1 MNTISKN
8 EIHSVEELIEKIVE
22 ADKNYNI
29 QKIRAAFE
37 FADKAHGD
45 QKRSSGE
52 PYIVHPL
59 SVSGILVDLGMDTD
73 TICAALLHDV
83 IEDTE
88 YTFDDIKDIF
98 GETAA
103 MLVESVTKI
112 TRIPYFNEKE
122 QQAKNF
128 MKILLAMSHDIRVMI
143 IKLADRLHNIR
154 TLDYLPQKK
163 KLRIAEET
171 LKIYAPMAR
180 QMGMN
185 ALYDEMVDTAFKY
198 MDWFAYSEI
207 EHMMQLKKEKREE
220 FIESIIERLNKE
232 LEKCHFKEKPE
243 IYGRV
248 KSIYGIYNKVY
259 KKHKQIGEIFDKY
272 AVRVIVNDINECYS
286 VLGVVH
292 NIFSPC
298 IGRFKDYIA
307 VPKSNGYRS
316 LHTTVVPRESMP
328 LEESIPFEVQI
339 RTKEMHLSAEYGVAA
354 HWKYKEGIQKT
365 DDLVERM
372 EWVRTMIENQQ
383 ASDDVEE
390 IVSVLNENVAKE
402 EIVVLSPRA
411 DYYPLPKGATPL
423 DFAYRIHTKV
433 GHSAVGA
440 IVNERIVPLDY
451 ELKTGEICNILRSK
465 DPDKGPS
472 REWLNIVVTNHARTK
487 IRTWLKKERREENI
501 ARGKASLDQE
511 IRRLRV
517 AVTAEEMDEF
527 LNDMIMKYL
536 SPSIVSPTID
546 DLYASIGY
554 GGISMQKVTA
564 RIIERFSKRINKA
577 ASSEEHFVPI
587 AAPVKNIGRNC
598 ITIDKID
605 DVVYKLAKCCSP
617 VPGDDIIGFITRG
630 HGISIHSKNCV
641 NYVSAVKRNSPE
653 DLERW
658 MEVRWTDN
666 AQPVKLNSNIEVMA
680 VDRVGLLAD
689 IAKVISDSH
698 VSIENLNSRHLKNGN
713 AVVDA
718 SVQVDCLEQLNALM
732 NKIRKQKGVIS
743 VDRARK

>member
-1 MNTISKN
+1 MNTISKS
-8 EIHSVEELIEKIVE
+8 EIHSIEELIEKIVE
-22 ADKNYNI
+22 ADKNYNT
-29 QKIRAAFE
+29 QKIRTAFE

-59 SVSGILVDLGMDTD
+59 SVSGILVELGMDTD

-88 YTFDDIKDIF
+88 YSFDDIKETF
-98 GETAA
+98 GETVA

-112 TRIPYFNEKE
+112 TRMPYFNEKE

-128 MKILLAMSHDIRVMI
+128 MKILLAMSHDIRVII

-154 TLDYLPQKK
+154 TLDFLPQKK

-180 QMGMN
+180 QMGMY
-185 ALYDEMVDTAFKY
+185 ALYDEMVDTAFKH
-198 MDWFAYSEI
+198 MDWFAYSEV
-207 EHMMQLKKEKREE
+207 EHMMHLKKEKREE
-220 FIESIIERLNKE
+220 FIETIIARLHKE
-232 LEKCHFKEKPE
+232 LEKCNFKEKPE

-259 KKHKQIGEIFDKY
+259 KKHKQIEEVFDKY

-292 NIFSPC
+292 NIFSPFVD
-298 IGRFKDYIA
+298 RFKDYIA

-316 LHTTVVPRESMP
+316 LHTTVMSR
-328 LEESIPFEVQI
+328 ESIPFEVQI
-339 RTKEMHLSAEYGVAA
+339 RTKEMHASAEYGVAA

-372 EWVRTMIENQQ
+372 EWVRTMNENQQ
-383 ASDDVEE
+383 ESDDVEE
-390 IVSVLNENVAKE
+390 IVSVLNEDIAKE
-402 EIVVLSPRA
+402 EIVVLSPKA

-423 DFAYRIHTKV
+423 DFAYRIHTNV

-440 IVNERIVPLDY
+440 IVNGRIVPLDY
-451 ELKTGEICNILRSK
+451 ELKTGEVCNILRSK
-465 DPDKGPS
+465 DPNKGPS
-472 REWLNIVVTNHARTK
+472 REWLKIVVTNHARTK
-487 IRTWLKKERREENI
+487 IRTWLKKECREENI
-501 ARGKASLDQE
+501 MRGKTSIEQE
-511 IRRLRV
+511 LRRLRIV
-517 AVTAEEMDEF
+517 VSAEEMDEF
-527 LNDMIMKYL
+527 LNDMVRKYL
-536 SPSIVSPTID
+536 SPSLD
-546 DLYASIGY
+546 DFYASIGY
-554 GGISMQKVTA
+554 GGISMQKMTA
-564 RIIERFSKRINKA
+564 RLIERFNKRIDKTESA
-577 ASSEEHFVPI
+577 EEGFVPI
-587 AAPVKNIGRNC
+587 TAPVKNTGSNC

-641 NYVSAVKRNSPE
+641 NYVSAVKRNAPE
-653 DLERW
+653 DMERW

-666 AQPVKLNSNIEVMA
+666 AQPVKLSTNIEVMA
-680 VDRVGLLAD
+680 VDRVGLLFDVAR
-689 IAKVISDSH
+689 VISESH
-698 VSIENLNSRHLKNGN
+698 VFIENLNSRHLKNGN

-718 SVQVDCLEQLNALM
+718 SVQVDDVEQLNALM